1 MKILL
6 IDDDI
11 NLNKVVSYQL
21 NKRGYEVTST
31 YNGEE
36 GLQLFQNEPFDIVIT
51 DIQMPGF
58 SGIDLL
64 KQVRKLSRE
73 VIVIIITAYG
83 SVDNAIDTC
92 RIGADDYLTKPFSQ
106 EQLTFVIE
114 KAKKLRKLQR
124 ENVRLRDEVEDKY
137 SITNMVAHGAKMKEL
152 ARMTLQVAA
161 SDATVLIQGESGTGK
176 ELIAK
181 AIHFN
186 SPRKDKPMITI
197 NCPSIPDNLL
207 ESELFG
213 HVKGAFTGALKDRK
227 GKFEMADGGTIF
239 LDEIGD
245 LKDELQAKLL
255 RVLQENEIEKVGE
268 TKIIKVDVRVVA
280 ATNKNLPQL
289 IEQGTFRQDLYY
301 RLSVIPI
308 IIPPLRERK
317 EDVPFLTDL
326 FIQRYSKEQKI
337 EIEPQ
342 VIVALQEYDWPGNI
356 RELENLIERLLVLS
370 ASGKITLHDLP
381 SSLLQKVSSL
391 HSFSSLPGESKTLKD
406 VESTAISKALQ
417 EANGNQSEATRLLD
431 IPRHV
436 LLYRMEKLGLK
447 KRR

>member
-417 EANGNQSEATRLLD
+417 EANGNQSEAARLLD